1 MYIFAERA
9 DLTMAKKILIV
20 DDDVSYGV
28 MLKTW
33 FQRNNWDVV
42 LASNLEQALKA
53 SNSSQYD
60 LILSDLRLP
69 DGDGIMFLTSL
80 REDNITTPF
89 IIMTGYADVQT
100 AVNAIKLGAF
110 DYLKKP
116 IIPEILQEKIDLAL
130 KKDEEDKR
138 DNKDKMEK
146 MEKKDKKEVGMM
158 VKGNSSVIQ
167 RVYNHVKL
175 VAPTKMS
182 VLILGESG
190 TGKEYIARMI
200 HEQSGRKD
208 KPFIAVDC
216 GSLSMELAPSEL
228 FGHMKGSFTSA
239 IADKRGVFEE
249 AKGGTVFLDEVGNL
263 PYEVQK
269 QLLRALQEQKVR
281 PVGSAQD
288 INVDVR
294 IVAATNEDLE
304 KAIEEGSFR
313 QDLYHRINEFSIE
326 VPPLRDRIEDLE
338 EFAYHFLAQAN
349 EELGKDVKNITK
361 DALENLKQHRWDGNL
376 RELRN
381 VIRRATLFAENQDIT
396 VDNLPVLTNRT
407 HKSNDENDMAL
418 RPGDEKE
425 QILAALRKARGN
437 KTVAAK
443 LLEVDRKTLYNKM
456 HLYGIDLT

>member
-1 MYIFAERA
+1 MS
-9 DLTMAKKILIV
+9 KKILIV
-20 DDDVSYGV
+20 DDDVAFGV

-33 FQRNNWDVV
+33 FQKNNWETV
-42 LASNLEQALKA
+42 LASNLEQALLSSKA
-53 SNSSQYD
+53 AKFD

-80 REDNITTPF
+80 REKKVMTPF

-116 IIPEILQEKIDLAL
+116 ITPTMLEQKIEGAMSQETTASAAGA
-130 KKDEEDKR
+130 KKND
-138 DNKDKMEK
+138 
-146 MEKKDKKEVGMM
+146 VPAQTM
-158 VKGNSSVIQ
+158 VKGASPVIQ
-167 RVYNHVKL
+167 RVYKHVAL

-190 TGKEYIARMI
+190 TGKEYIARLI

-228 FGHMKGSFTSA
+228 FGHLKGSFTSA
-239 IADKRGVFEE
+239 ISDKKGVFEE

-288 INVDVR
+288 VNVDVR
-294 IVAATNEDLE
+294 IIAATNEDLE
-304 KAIEEGSFR
+304 KAIEDGHFR
-313 QDLYHRINEFSIE
+313 EDLYHRINEFSIE
-326 VPPLRDRIEDLE
+326 VPPLRDRIDDLE
-338 EFAYHFLAQAN
+338 EFALYFLQQAN
-349 EELGKDVKNITK
+349 EELGKDVKRISSE
-361 DALENLKQHRWDGNL
+361 AIEVLKQHRWDGNL

-381 VIRRATLFAENQDIT
+381 VIRRATLFAENEEIT
-396 VDNLPVLTNRT
+396 ADNLPVLVSRRQ
-407 HKSNDENDMAL
+407 KENVSDDMAL
-418 RPGDEKE
+418 QPGDEKE
-425 QILAALRKARGN
+425 QIVAALRKARGN

-443 LLEVDRKTLYNKM
+443 LLQIDRKTLYNKM
-456 HLYGIDLT
+456 HLYGIEL

>member
-1 MYIFAERA
+1 MS
-9 DLTMAKKILIV
+9 KKILIV
-20 DDDVSYGV
+20 DDDVAFGV

-33 FQRNNWDVV
+33 FQKNSWEPV
-42 LASNLEQALKA
+42 LASNLEEAVASSKA
-53 SNSSQYD
+53 ISFD

-80 REDNITTPF
+80 REKKIMTPF

-100 AVNAIKLGAF
+100 AVNAIKMGAF

-116 IIPEILQEKIDLAL
+116 ITPTMLEQKIVCALSQETAKVETKAKTDIPTKT
-130 KKDEEDKR
+130 
-138 DNKDKMEK
+138 
-146 MEKKDKKEVGMM
+146 M
-158 VKGNSSVIQ
+158 VKGESSVIQ
-167 RVYNHVKL
+167 RVYKHVAL

-216 GSLSMELAPSEL
+216 GSLSKELAPSEL
-228 FGHMKGSFTSA
+228 FGHLKGSFTSA

-294 IVAATNEDLE
+294 IIAATNEDLE
-304 KAIEEGSFR
+304 KAIENGLFR
-313 QDLYHRINEFSIE
+313 EDLYHRINEFSIE
-326 VPPLRDRIEDLE
+326 VPPLRDRIDDLPQ
-338 EFAYHFLAQAN
+338 FAYYFLQQAD
-349 EELGKDVKNITK
+349 EELGKDVKRIS
-361 DALENLKQHRWDGNL
+361 AEAVEILKQHRWDGNL

-381 VIRRATLFAENQDIT
+381 VIRRATLFAENEEIT
-396 VDNLPVLTNRT
+396 ADNLPVLVSRHQKDIFT
-407 HKSNDENDMAL
+407 DDMAL
-418 RPGDEKE
+418 HPGDEKE
-425 QILAALRKARGN
+425 QILNALRKARGN

-443 LLEVDRKTLYNKM
+443 LLQIDRKTLYNKM
-456 HLYGIDLT
+456 HLYGMDLT

>member
-1 MYIFAERA
+1 MS
-9 DLTMAKKILIV
+9 KKILIV
-20 DDDVSYGV
+20 DDDVAFGV
-28 MLKTW
+28 MLKSW
-33 FQRNNWDVV
+33 FQKNNWETV
-42 LASNLEQALKA
+42 LASNLEQALISSKA
-53 SNSSQYD
+53 AQFD

-69 DGDGIMFLTSL
+69 DGDGIMFLTAL
-80 REDNITTPF
+80 RERKILTPF

-116 IIPEILQEKIDLAL
+116 ITPTMLEQKIVSALNQDMAHAADMPKSKPAIPTQT
-130 KKDEEDKR
+130 
-138 DNKDKMEK
+138 
-146 MEKKDKKEVGMM
+146 M
-158 VKGNSSVIQ
+158 VKGNSQVIQ
-167 RVYNHVKL
+167 RVYKHVAL

-216 GSLSMELAPSEL
+216 GSLSQELAPSEL
-228 FGHMKGSFTSA
+228 FGHLKGSFTSA

-281 PVGSAQD
+281 PVGSTQD

-294 IVAATNEDLE
+294 IIAATNEDLE
-304 KAIEEGSFR
+304 KAIENGAFR
-313 QDLYHRINEFSIE
+313 EDLYHRINEFSIE
-326 VPPLRDRIEDLE
+326 VPPLRDRIDDLR
-338 EFAYHFLAQAN
+338 EFAYYFLQQADD
-349 EELGKDVKNITK
+349 ELGKDVKGISAEAI
-361 DALENLKQHRWDGNL
+361 DILKQHRWDGNL

-381 VIRRATLFAENQDIT
+381 VIRRAALFAENEEIT
-396 VDNLPVLTNRT
+396 AENLPVLVSRRQKDN
-407 HKSNDENDMAL
+407 NDDDMAL

-437 KTVAAK
+437 KTVTAK
-443 LLEVDRKTLYNKM
+443 LLQIDRKTLYNKM
-456 HLYGIDLT
+456 HLYGIEL

>member
-1 MYIFAERA
+1 
-9 DLTMAKKILIV
+9 MAKKILIV

-28 MLKTW
+28 MLRTW
-33 FQRNNWDVV
+33 FQKNSWEVS

-53 SNSSQYD
+53 SSNSQYD

-80 REDNITTPF
+80 REDNVTTPF

-116 IIPEILQEKIDLAL
+116 IIPEILQEKIDLAIKQD
-130 KKDEEDKR
+130 KKDKEEQ
-138 DNKDKMEK
+138 KDKK
-146 MEKKDKKEVGMM
+146 EKKDKKEVGMM

-281 PVGSAQD
+281 PVGSTQD

-304 KAIEEGSFR
+304 KAIEEGRFR

-338 EFAYHFLAQAN
+338 EFAYHFLEQAD
-349 EELGKDVKNITK
+349 EELGKDVKHITAE
-361 DALENLKQHRWDGNL
+361 ALDNLKQHRWDGNL

-396 VDNLPVLTNRT
+396 VDNLPVLASRI
-407 HKSNDENDMAL
+407 HKVADDNDMAL

-443 LLEVDRKTLYNKM
+443 LLEIDRKTLYNKM

>member
-1 MYIFAERA
+1 MQNEQNVFFFMLRR
-9 DLTMAKKILIV
+9 ILIV
-20 DDDVSYGV
+20 DDDVAFGV

-33 FQRNNWDVV
+33 FGKNNWEAMLV
-42 LASNLEQALKA
+42 SSLEQALQV
-53 SNSSQYD
+53 STSQQFD
-60 LILSDLRLP
+60 LILSDLRFP
-69 DGDGIMFLTSL
+69 DGDGIMFLTYL
-80 REDNITTPF
+80 REKKITTPF

-116 IIPEILQEKIDLAL
+116 IIPEMLQQKIDMAFSQNLNVA
-130 KKDEEDKR
+130 KKDNTKEEKNDSRKI
-138 DNKDKMEK
+138 
-146 MEKKDKKEVGMM
+146 
-158 VKGNSSVIQ
+158 VKGESAVIQ
-167 RVYNHVKL
+167 RVYTHVAL

-182 VLILGESG
+182 VLVLGESG
-190 TGKEYIARMI
+190 TGKEYIARLI
-200 HEQSGRKD
+200 HEQSGRRD
-208 KPFIAVDC
+208 KPFFAVDC

-228 FGHMKGSFTSA
+228 FGHKKGSFTSA

-288 INVDVR
+288 IDVDVR

-304 KAIEEGSFR
+304 KAINEGRFR

-326 VPPLRDRIEDLE
+326 VPPLRDRIDDLE
-338 EFAYHFLAQAN
+338 EFAYHFLEQAN
-349 EELGKDVKNITK
+349 EELGKDVKHIGS
-361 DALENLKQHRWDGNL
+361 DALGIMKQYQWDGNL

-381 VIRRATLFAENQDIT
+381 VIRRAALFAENQEIT
-396 VDNLPVLTNRT
+396 ADNLPVLRNRSQKT
-407 HKSNDENDMAL
+407 QVAENMAL
-418 RPGDEKE
+418 QPGDEKE
-425 QILAALRKARGN
+425 QILSALRKARGN

-443 LLEVDRKTLYNKM
+443 LLQIDRKTLYNKM
-456 HLYGIDLT
+456 HLYGIELT